1 LQRLAEWA
9 QLEQTTHWHTGL
21 GWIMMEGYH
30 YEEAVSHFKEALD
43 QDSDAWVA
51 KEGLARCLG
60 EQGLYDEAIEWM
72 ENAIESLPSNMSWLA
87 GYLCPRIAEWK
98 RATGDHEG
106 AFEAAERAY
115 ATESASALAQL
126 RYLEALDASN
136 FSDVII
142 QVIEELDGWETPG
155 KDYSYLVRFFVHGYN
170 AYDEIGKACR
180 ARGKPEFVLAAMDR
194 AMTLIDLSDNESMK
208 IWLPAQV
215 AAFRYDYY
223 DQVEEPMQLWETA
236 LKRIDAGDS
245 AVQKSSAKTRKIYS
259 NRLAQLYFDAA
270 VASRNAGPDSAQY
283 STKLKGLSVVT
294 ETSVD
299 DDDAFDFYGTG
310 YASML
315 WGRWLRDYQDAEEG
329 VWRKCF
335 KARALEEMDMLDDND
350 PSNDTRG
357 LHALSITLLQAGD
370 RTNAGAILAVLFKP
384 LEDLPTKQ
392 VVEDDDSDIPNGGN
406 GEADEQ
412 DGGAD
417 DAKERYQD
425 LPDPTTQSVADSGE
439 PNALPS
445 ERTLKSEAAVLKAED
460 MSVVSP
466 QTPQITKTRTV
477 FGPENI
483 DDATTQPLAA
493 MTKQT
498 TSQLKLELGDSW
510 MYTCDGYFRDA
521 QDAGEMYFCEICLD
535 KNYCGDC
542 LLEIKEA
549 SLWSR
554 QCDPNHTHYRAW
566 PIPSDARD
574 MAVEW
579 VEGEAAL
586 RIEWLEKLRK
596 EWMA

>member
-1 LQRLAEWA
+1 
-9 QLEQTTHWHTGL
+9 
-21 GWIMMEGYH
+21 MMEGYY
-30 YEEAVSHFKEALD
+30 YEEAISHFKEALD

-60 EQGLYDEAIEWM
+60 EQELYNEAIEWM

-115 ATESASALAQL
+115 VAEGASALAQL

-136 FSDVII
+136 FSDVIV
-142 QVIEELDGWETPG
+142 QVIEELDGWEVLE
-155 KDYSYLVRFFVHGYN
+155 KDYSYLVRFFVLGYN

-194 AMTLIDLSDNESMK
+194 ATTLIDQSDNESMQ

-270 VASRNAGPDSAQY
+270 VASRNAGSDSAQY
-283 STKLKGLSVVT
+283 ATKLKGLSVVT
-294 ETSVD
+294 ETSAD

-315 WGRWLRDYQDAEEG
+315 WGRWLRDYQGAEEG

-357 LHALSITLLQAGD
+357 LHALAVTLLQAGD
-370 RTNAGAILAVLFKP
+370 RINAGAILAVLFKP
-384 LEDLPTKQ
+384 LEDFPTQQ
-392 VVEDDDSDIPNGGN
+392 VAEGDDSDTPNSGN
-406 GEADEQ
+406 GETDEQ
-412 DGGAD
+412 DS
-417 DAKERYQD
+417 
-425 LPDPTTQSVADSGE
+425 DPKMQSVTDGGE
-439 PNALPS
+439 TNELPGK
-445 ERTLKSEAAVLKAED
+445 RTLKSEAAMLTAGD

-466 QTPQITKTRTV
+466 QTPQITETRTV

-483 DDATTQPLAA
+483 DDATTPPLAPVA
-493 MTKQT
+493 KQT
-498 TSQLKLELGDSW
+498 KSQLKLELGNSW
-510 MYTCDGYFRDA
+510 MYTCDGCFRDP
-521 QDAGEMYFCEICLD
+521 QDAGEMYFCEICLN

-542 LLEIKEA
+542 LPKTKEG

>member
-1 LQRLAEWA
+1 LAEWA

-21 GWIMMEGYH
+21 GWILMEGYY
-30 YEEAVSHFKEALD
+30 YEEAISHFKEALD

-60 EQGLYDEAIEWM
+60 EQGLYGEAIDWM

-87 GYLCPRIAEWK
+87 GYLCPHIAEWK

-115 ATESASALAQL
+115 AAEGSSALAQL

-136 FSDVII
+136 FSDAII
-142 QVIEELDGWETPG
+142 QVIEELDGWEVLE
-155 KDYSYLVRFFVHGYN
+155 KDYSYLVRFFVLGYN
-170 AYDEIGKACR
+170 AYDEIGKASR

-194 AMTLIDLSDNESMK
+194 AMTLIDQSDNESMQ

-223 DQVEEPMQLWETA
+223 DQVEEPMQLWETTI
-236 LKRIDAGDS
+236 KRIDAGDS
-245 AVQKSSAKTRKIYS
+245 TVQKSSAKRRKIYS

-270 VASRNAGPDSAQY
+270 VASRNAGPGSAQY
-283 STKLKGLSVVT
+283 ATKLKGLSVVT
-294 ETSVD
+294 ETSAD

-335 KARALEEMDMLDDND
+335 KARALEEMDMLDDKD
-350 PSNDTRG
+350 PSNDMRG
-357 LHALSITLLQAGD
+357 LHALAVTLLQAGD

-384 LEDLPTKQ
+384 LEDLPTQ
-392 VVEDDDSDIPNGGN
+392 QAVEDDNSDLANGGN
-406 GEADEQ
+406 GETNEQ

-417 DAKERYQD
+417 DAEERYRIQE
-425 LPDPTTQSVADSGE
+425 LPDPTMQSAMDGGE
-439 PNALPS
+439 TNASPS
-445 ERTLKSEAAVLKAED
+445 EGTLKTEAAVPKAGD
-460 MSVVSP
+460 IGVVSP
-466 QTPQITKTRTV
+466 QTPQITEIRTV
-477 FGPENI
+477 FGPKNI
-483 DDATTQPLAA
+483 DDARAPSFGPV
-493 MTKQT
+493 TKQT
-498 TSQLKLELGDSW
+498 TSQLKLELGNSW
-510 MYTCDGYFRDA
+510 MYTCDGCFRDT
-521 QDAGEMYFCEICLD
+521 QEAGEMYFCEICLN

-542 LLEIKEA
+542 LPKVKEG

-554 QCDPNHTHYRAW
+554 QCNPNHTHYRAW

-579 VEGEAAL
+579 VKGEAAL

>member
-1 LQRLAEWA
+1 LAEWA

-21 GWIMMEGYH
+21 GWILMEGYY
-30 YEEAVSHFKEALD
+30 YEEAISHFNEALD

-60 EQGLYDEAIEWM
+60 EQGLYSEAIEWM
-72 ENAIESLPSNMSWLA
+72 ENAIESLPSNMSWLT
-87 GYLCPRIAEWK
+87 GYLSPHIAEWK

-115 ATESASALAQL
+115 AAEGSSALAQL

-136 FSDVII
+136 FSDAII
-142 QVIEELDGWETPG
+142 QVIELDGWDVLE
-155 KDYSYLVRFFVHGYN
+155 KDYSYLVRFFVLGYN
-170 AYDEIGKACR
+170 AYDEIGKASR

-194 AMTLIDLSDNESMK
+194 AMTLIDQSDNESMQ

-223 DQVEEPMQLWETA
+223 DQVEEPMQLWETTI
-236 LKRIDAGDS
+236 KRIDAGDS
-245 AVQKSSAKTRKIYS
+245 TVQKSSAKRRKIYS

-270 VASRNAGPDSAQY
+270 VASRNAGPGSAQY
-283 STKLKGLSVVT
+283 ATKLKGLSVVT
-294 ETSVD
+294 ETSAD

-357 LHALSITLLQAGD
+357 LHALAVTLLQAGD

-384 LEDLPTKQ
+384 LEDLPTQ
-392 VVEDDDSDIPNGGN
+392 QAVEDDNSDLANSGN
-406 GEADEQ
+406 SETGEQ

-417 DAKERYQD
+417 DAEERSRIQE
-425 LPDPTTQSVADSGE
+425 LPDPTTQSVMDGGE
-439 PNALPS
+439 TNASPRES
-445 ERTLKSEAAVLKAED
+445 PLKTEAAVPKAGD
-460 MSVVSP
+460 IGVVSP
-466 QTPQITKTRTV
+466 QPPQITETGTV
-477 FGPENI
+477 FGPKNI
-483 DDATTQPLAA
+483 DDTRAPPFAPVN
-493 MTKQT
+493 KQT
-498 TSQLKLELGDSW
+498 ASQLKLELGNSW
-510 MYTCDGYFRDA
+510 MYTCDGCFRDT
-521 QDAGEMYFCEICLD
+521 QEAGEMYFCEICLN

-542 LLEIKEA
+542 LPKIKEG

-554 QCDPNHTHYRAW
+554 QCNPNHTHYRAW

-579 VEGEAAL
+579 VKGEAAL